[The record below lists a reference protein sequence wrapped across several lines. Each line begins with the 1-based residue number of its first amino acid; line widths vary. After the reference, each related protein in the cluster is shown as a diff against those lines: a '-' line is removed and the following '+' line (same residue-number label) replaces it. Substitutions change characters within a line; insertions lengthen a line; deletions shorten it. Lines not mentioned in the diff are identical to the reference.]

1 MIADAGAPG
10 NGVTLPIFFDRCF
23 GQRQRATA
31 ENASRGCKLPLPGH
45 AKKTVL
51 FRSTVF
57 FWLSVGRLPEPGA
70 RVGGVPC
77 IVGVGLD
84 AADKTCF
91 RRIRSPVPAREGQQ
105 GNEQSGPVAN
115 WHRGRI
121 VFAGASATAA
131 ICAGYRCLLCGHPL
145 FLRWY
150 PPPNAG
156 FRRFLRRHPPPF
168 AAVTVLRRLPSL
180 SVPASAAFCGGYRF
194 APASVA
200 FCAGIRR
207 LLRWLSLC
215 AGTLRFLRWHPPFFA
230 PASAAFCGGCRFASA
245 SVPLLHNRIY
255 RL

>member
-77 IVGVGLD
+77 IVGGRFGRGGQDLLPPHPVSRPSSGGTAGKRTIRPRCQLATGPD
-84 AADKTCF
+84 RFCRGIGYRRHLRRLPLPFVRASAVFAPASAAFCSDYRF
-91 RRIRSPVPAREGQQ
+91 APA
-105 GNEQSGPVAN
+105 PVA
-115 WHRGRI
+115 
-121 VFAGASATAA
+121 F
-131 ICAGYRCLLCGHPL
+131 CAGIRRLLRRLPFC
-145 FLRWY
+145 
-150 PPPNAG
+150 AG

-168 AAVTVLRRLPSL
+168 AVAIALRWLPSL
-180 SVPASAAFCGGYRF
+180 STLAST
-194 APASVA
+194 V

-207 LLRWLSLC
+207 LLR
-215 AGTLRFLRWHPPFFA
+215 RMP
-230 PASAAFCGGCRFASA
+230 FCGGLG
-245 SVPLLHNRIY
+245 SVVA
-255 RL
+255 

>member
-84 AADKTCF
+84 AVDKTCF
-91 RRIRSPVPAREGQQ
+91 RRIRSPVPDREGQQ

-131 ICAGYRCLLCGHPL
+131 ICDGYRCLLCGHPL

-168 AAVTVLRRLPSL
+168 AVAIALRWLPSL
-180 SVPASAAFCGGYRF
+180 SAPASAAFCSGYRF
-194 APASVA
+194 APAPVA

-207 LLRWLSLC
+207 KR
-215 AGTLRFLRWHPPFFA
+215 RRMP
-230 PASAAFCGGCRFASA
+230 FCGGLG
-245 SVPLLHNRIY
+245 SVVA
-255 RL
+255 